1 MQLKLYDLYVYVY
14 FISNPM
20 EFLYTFESRTCYQ
33 VIKDKWFSVIL
44 KSLINDFSTLLSKDR
59 KISLSLMNNVENLDF

>member
-1 MQLKLYDLYVYVY
+1 MVKRFVGMWIFYLKFNVILD
-14 FISNPM
+14 
-20 EFLYTFESRTCYQ
+20 TFKSRTCYQ

-44 KSLINDFSTLLSKDR
+44 KSPINAFSTSLSKDR

>member
-1 MQLKLYDLYVYVY
+1 
-14 FISNPM
+14 M

-33 VIKDKWFSVIL
+33 VITDKWFSVIL
-44 KSLINDFSTLLSKDR
+44 KSPINDFSTLLSKDR